1 VDHNVSFPDAEK
13 IKVHFRKNQ
22 KLYLGIGIGVLITL
36 AIRRPV
42 SIAPIFNNTNAVIT
56 DLSRRGHPG
65 KIVRC
70 NETGEVFASISRGA
84 EVMGINRP
92 NLTSHLNGRL
102 PHANGYTFEVLG
114 EAI

>member
-1 VDHNVSFPDAEK
+1 MDHNVSFPDAEK

-42 SIAPIFNNTNAVIT
+42 SIAPVFNNTNTVIT

-65 KIVRC
+65 KIIRC
-70 NETGEVFASISRGA
+70 KETGEVFASIHRGA
-84 EVMGINRP
+84 DAMGINRG
-92 NLTSHLNGRL
+92 NLSSHVNGNL
-102 PHANGYTFEVLG
+102 PRVGGYTFEVLG